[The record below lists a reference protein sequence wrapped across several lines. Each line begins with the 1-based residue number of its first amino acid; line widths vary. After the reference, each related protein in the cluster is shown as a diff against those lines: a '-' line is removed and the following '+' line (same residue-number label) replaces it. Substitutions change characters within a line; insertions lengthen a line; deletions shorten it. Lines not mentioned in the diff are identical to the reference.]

1 MGISCFIHLLDFF
14 FFFFFIKKRK
24 NTVKST
30 AIFKS
35 FVAHRE
41 NGGGELT
48 ITPECA

>member
-1 MGISCFIHLLDFF
+1 M
-14 FFFFFIKKRK
+14 K

-41 NGGGELT
+41 NGGELT

>member
-1 MGISCFIHLLDFF
+1 M
-14 FFFFFIKKRK
+14 K

-41 NGGGELT
+41 NGGGAHYYTRMCLNVTLLT
-48 ITPECA
+48 LQHLTCSA